1 MKRKYKLISN
11 ELGNIEKEVEV
22 REPSHFEAQLRYPAK
37 TILPKKGKGSRYSR
51 TSHPSTQEVL
61 NALTELE
68 ESQLLDLELE
78 DDEEIVD
85 KVDDDD
91 SKQ

>member
-1 MKRKYKLISN
+1 MKRKYKLISK

-51 TSHPSTQEVL
+51 TSHPSTQEIL
-61 NALTELE
+61 DALTELE

-78 DDEEIVD
+78 DEET
-85 KVDDDD
+85 VDDGDEVD
-91 SKQ
+91 NSKQ